1 MILLPI
7 FPDLRVTGVSVP
19 DPELVTKDG
28 HTTAVFPAG
37 LVVDMA
43 YGPYQ
48 VRVSINQSAKNIGC
62 LSIRDDLDATYLLPN
77 LTDSTET
84 QYQFGRIAAATAGL
98 LTVPVGSLVA
108 LTGQQSNDLLDVLED
123 VVADIASSARL
134 EVVA

>member
-1 MILLPI
+1 MILLPT
-7 FPDLRVTGVSVP
+7 FPDLRVTGISVP

-28 HTTAVFPAG
+28 HATAVFPAG

-48 VRVSINQSAKNIGC
+48 VRVSIAQSAKSIGC
-62 LSIRDDLDATYLLPN
+62 LSIRDDLDATYLLPD
-77 LTDSTET
+77 LTDAET
-84 QYQFGRIAAATAGL
+84 RYQFGRIAAATAGL
-98 LTVPVGSLVA
+98 LTIPVGSLVA

-123 VVADIASSARL
+123 IVADVASSARL

>member
-19 DPELVTKDG
+19 DPELATKNG

-48 VRVSINQSAKNIGC
+48 VRVSIAQSAKNIGC
-62 LSIRDDLDATYLLPN
+62 LSIRDELDATYLLPD
-77 LTDSTET
+77 LTDAET
-84 QYQFGRIAAATAGL
+84 RYQFGRVTAATAGL
-98 LTVPVGSLVA
+98 LAIPVGSMIA
-108 LTGQQSNDLLDVLED
+108 LTGQQSNDLLDALED
-123 VVADIASSARL
+123 IVADVASSARL
-134 EVVA
+134 EVLA